1 MTVAEAVR
9 GFRKEFGLTQTEFGS
24 ILGLSQASISNLESG
39 RETNIT
45 DDRLR
50 FLRSFP
56 NYDPNEDP
64 DAEYM
69 DVSELPPP
77 FQQKWDAL
85 RWERMAMV
93 LIEAIDDA
101 RAGAPQATPPESN
114 VRARVESQVESDV
127 MVPWYS
133 ISVRAGDGAPIFEEA
148 VRQFNVSQHYRNTA
162 VYEVSGD
169 SMIKAGIE
177 EGDRVV
183 VRLTALFKNNDI
195 ILCRYNNTMMVK
207 GATIGDGAI
216 WLHPAN
222 DHMHSWKVADG
233 DQFECVGVVE
243 EVIRKPYKLKYKHG
257 G

>member
-9 GFRKEFGLTQTEFGS
+9 RFRKEFGLTQTEFGS
-24 ILGLSQASISNLESG
+24 ILWLSQASISNLESG
-39 RETNIT
+39 RETNIS
-45 DDRLR
+45 DDRLQ
-50 FLRSFP
+50 FLRDFP
-56 NYDPNEDP
+56 HYDVAKDP
-64 DAEYM
+64 MGIYGEGEGPSVDNTG
-69 DVSELPPP
+69 
-77 FQQKWDAL
+77 WDMEAWWVL
-85 RWERMAMV
+85 SNA
-93 LIEAIDDA
+93 LIEAVSDA
-101 RAGAPQATPPESN
+101 RSGAPQTTPPESN
-114 VRARVESQVESDV
+114 VRARVDSQSDGDV

-169 SMIKAGIE
+169 SMINAGIE

-183 VRLTALFKNNDI
+183 VRLGYRFNNNDI
-195 ILCRYNNTMMVK
+195 ILCRFNDVMMVK
-207 GATIGDGAI
+207 GVTTHDGAI